1 MACRKPPEQSLARGV
16 PHLWMA
22 EMPKEAYKA
31 YEESPNPV
39 INRRSWVRVVC
50 AGIRSGEIGEGPEGS
65 GDRHSGSDESQEGA
79 QQARQEAR
87 NEIGKEDRAARNH
100 AGPKQAVRHD
110 PAELATK
117 ARSTVTTKPPG
128 NL

>member
-1 MACRKPPEQSLARGV
+1 MASRKPSEQSLARGV
-16 PHLWMA
+16 LYLCMA

-50 AGIRSGEIGEGPEGS
+50 AGIRSCEIGEGFEGS
-65 GDRHSGSDESQEGA
+65 GDHNHGSDESQEGA

-110 PAELATK
+110 PAEVAI
-117 ARSTVTTKPPG
+117 
-128 NL
+128 